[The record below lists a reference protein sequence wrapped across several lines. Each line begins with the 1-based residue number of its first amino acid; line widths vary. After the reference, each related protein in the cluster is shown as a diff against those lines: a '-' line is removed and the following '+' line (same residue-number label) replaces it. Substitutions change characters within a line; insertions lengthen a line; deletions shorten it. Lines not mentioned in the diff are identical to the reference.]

1 MRKNHET
8 TDLLAV
14 IRKSKKPMTADQI
27 AKAAKT
33 LRNRAAPFLKLM
45 VNNGQILEL
54 RDDEQ
59 SAPKFVV
66 NLELSSAIAPAAT
79 TPAKPPVKPAAAK
92 AAAKAKTGTAAKA
105 PTAAKASAGTTATS
119 NVHQLRPSDKPA
131 TVATPLTGEDKR
143 MEILR
148 LLAIKP
154 MMKSEIVQKL
164 GDVEGLLKEMKAEG
178 LVTDSYII
186 SDYTW
191 ELTDEA
197 YAKYPELLN
206 PVAPE
211 APPAPVAAPAAKA
224 TEQASLP
231 LEAPATAPA
240 PAPKAPA
247 AKKPAPAPKAPA
259 AKKAA
264 PAPKAPAAKPAAAAA
279 AAAAPAPAPA
289 PAPEPVAQAPAAAP
303 KAGEINPLSELSMTV
318 AAVVEKLFQERLGDL
333 AAELESKNK
342 QIEESQ
348 QLITEIA
355 AGITECTDAFQVAIS
370 ALNKFAAKINKLA

>member
-66 NLELSSAIAPAAT
+66 NLESAAAIAPAAT

-92 AAAKAKTGTAAKA
+92 AGAAKAKTGTAAKA
-105 PTAAKASAGTTATS
+105 PTAAKASAGTSATS

-259 AKKAA
+259 AKKPA

-279 AAAAPAPAPA
+279 APAPAPA
-289 PAPEPVAQAPAAAP
+289 PAPVAQAPAAAP

>member
-45 VNNGQILEL
+45 VSNGQILEL

-66 NLELSSAIAPAAT
+66 NLESAGAIAPAAT

-92 AAAKAKTGTAAKA
+92 AGAAKAKTGTAAKA
-105 PTAAKASAGTTATS
+105 PTAAKASAGTSATS

-131 TVATPLTGEDKR
+131 TAATPLTGEDKR

-259 AKKAA
+259 AK
-264 PAPKAPAAKPAAAAA
+264 PAA

-289 PAPEPVAQAPAAAP
+289 PAPVAQAPAAAP

>member
-45 VNNGQILEL
+45 VSNGQILEL

-66 NLELSSAIAPAAT
+66 NLESAAAIAPAAT

-92 AAAKAKTGTAAKA
+92 AGAAKAKTGTAAKA
-105 PTAAKASAGTTATS
+105 PTAAKASAGTSATS

-240 PAPKAPA
+240 AAKKAQT
-247 AKKPAPAPKAPA
+247 AKKPAPAPK
-259 AKKAA
+259 A

-279 AAAAPAPAPA
+279 APAPAPA
-289 PAPEPVAQAPAAAP
+289 PVAQAPAAAP

>member
-33 LRNRAAPFLKLM
+33 LRHRAAPFLKLM
-45 VNNGQILEL
+45 VSNGQILEL
-54 RDDEQ
+54 KEDEQ

-66 NLELSSAIAPAAT
+66 NLESADASAPAAVA
-79 TPAKPPVKPAAAK
+79 PAKPPVKPAAAK
-92 AAAKAKTGTAAKA
+92 AGAAKTKATSAAKA
-105 PTAAKASAGTTATS
+105 PTAAKASATKSTTS

-131 TVATPLTGEDKR
+131 ATTVASTATGEDKR

-148 LLAIKP
+148 LLAVQP

-178 LVTDSYII
+178 LVADSYII

-191 ELTDEA
+191 ELTEEA

-206 PVAPE
+206 PVEPVAVE
-211 APPAPVAAPAAKA
+211 AAPAPVAAPAAKT

-231 LEAPATAPA
+231 LEAPASAPTA
-240 PAPKAPA
+240 APKAPA

-259 AKKAA
+259 AK
-264 PAPKAPAAKPAAAAA
+264 PAAV
-279 AAAAPAPAPA
+279 APAPAPA
-289 PAPEPVAQAPAAAP
+289 PAPQAPAAAP
-303 KAGEINPLSELSMTV
+303 VAGEINPLSELSMTV
-318 AAVVEKLFQERLGDL
+318 AAVVEKLFQERLGDM

-342 QIEESQ
+342 QIEENQ

-370 ALNKFAAKINKLA
+370 ALNKFAAKISKLA

>member
-1 MRKNHET
+1 
-8 TDLLAV
+8 
-14 IRKSKKPMTADQI
+14 
-27 AKAAKT
+27 
-33 LRNRAAPFLKLM
+33 M
-45 VNNGQILEL
+45 VSNGQILEL

-66 NLELSSAIAPAAT
+66 NLESAGAIAPAAT

-92 AAAKAKTGTAAKA
+92 AGAAKAKTGTAAKA
-105 PTAAKASAGTTATS
+105 PTAAKASAGTSATS

-131 TVATPLTGEDKR
+131 TAATPLTGEDKR

-259 AKKAA
+259 AK
-264 PAPKAPAAKPAAAAA
+264 PAA

-289 PAPEPVAQAPAAAP
+289 PAPVAQAPAAAP

>member
-33 LRNRAAPFLKLM
+33 QRNRAAPFLKLM
-45 VNNGQILEL
+45 ISNGQILEL
-54 RDDEQ
+54 REDDQ
-59 SAPKFVV
+59 AAPKFVV
-66 NLELSSAIAPAAT
+66 NLESAEASAPAAT
-79 TPAKPPVKPAAAK
+79 TPVKPPVKPAAAK
-92 AAAKAKTGTAAKA
+92 AGASKAKAGTAAKA
-105 PTAAKASAGTTATS
+105 PTAAKATTTSGAS

-131 TVATPLTGEDKR
+131 SVAPAASPATGKDMR

-148 LLAIKP
+148 LLAVQP
-154 MMKSEIVQKL
+154 MMKSDIVQKL
-164 GDVEGLLKEMKAEG
+164 GDVEGLLKELKAEG

-191 ELTDEA
+191 ELTEEA
-197 YAKYPELLN
+197 YAKYPELLKPVE

-211 APPAPVAAPAAKA
+211 AAPAPVAAPAAKA

-231 LEAPATAPA
+231 LEAPASAPA
-240 PAPKAPA
+240 AAPKAQA
-247 AKKPAPAPKAPA
+247 AKKPT
-259 AKKAA
+259 A

-289 PAPEPVAQAPAAAP
+289 AQTPAAAP
-303 KAGEINPLSELSMTV
+303 AQSEISPLSELSRTV
-318 AAVVEKLFQERLGDL
+318 AEVVEKLFQERLGDM

-342 QIEESQ
+342 QIEENQ

-370 ALNKFAAKINKLA
+370 ALNKFAAKISKLA

>member
-45 VNNGQILEL
+45 VSNGQILEL
-54 RDDEQ
+54 RDDDQ
-59 SAPKFVV
+59 AAPKFVV
-66 NLELSSAIAPAAT
+66 NLESADASAPAAT
-79 TPAKPPVKPAAAK
+79 TPVKPPVKPAAAK
-92 AAAKAKTGTAAKA
+92 AGAAKTKTSTAAKA
-105 PTAAKASAGTTATS
+105 PAAAKASGTAPATS
-119 NVHQLRPSDKPA
+119 NVHQIRPSDKPA
-131 TVATPLTGEDKR
+131 AAPVASAATVEDKR

-148 LLAIKP
+148 LLAVQP

-191 ELTDEA
+191 ELTEEA

-206 PVAPE
+206 PVEPVAQEAAP
-211 APPAPVAAPAAKA
+211 AAVAAPAAKA

-231 LEAPATAPA
+231 LEAPAAAPA
-240 PAPKAPA
+240 AAPKAAA
-247 AKKPAPAPKAPA
+247 AKKP
-259 AKKAA
+259 AA
-264 PAPKAPAAKPAAAAA
+264 PAPKAPATKP
-279 AAAAPAPAPA
+279 AAAAPAPA
-289 PAPEPVAQAPAAAP
+289 PVAQAPAAAP
-303 KAGEINPLSELSMTV
+303 VAGEVNPLSELSLTV
-318 AAVVEKLFQERLGDL
+318 AAVVEKLFKERLGDM

-355 AGITECTDAFQVAIS
+355 AGITECTDAFQAAIG
-370 ALNKFAAKINKLA
+370 ALNKFAAKISKLA